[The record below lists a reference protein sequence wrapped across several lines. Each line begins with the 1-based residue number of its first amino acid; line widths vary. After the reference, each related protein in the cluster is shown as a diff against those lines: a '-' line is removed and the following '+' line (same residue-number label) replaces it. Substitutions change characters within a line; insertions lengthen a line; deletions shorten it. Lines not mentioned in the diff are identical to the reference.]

1 MKCNKYLFNS
11 WTFVFPEPNVLAGTL
26 VAHTDAVWGL
36 AYSGVKNHLLSC
48 SADGTIRLWNP
59 PEKMPCICTYNGE
72 KGKFFSWEIL
82 VLKICYETSDEVLGL
97 SPFFKA
103 G

>member
-1 MKCNKYLFNS
+1 MFEFLECWRVLEHVPVSLTEQFKPKKKNISQPLF
-11 WTFVFPEPNVLAGTL
+11 FFPEPNVLAGTL
-26 VAHTDAVWGL
+26 IGHTDAVWGL

-72 KGKFFSWEIL
+72 KGKAF
-82 VLKICYETSDEVLGL
+82 
-97 SPFFKA
+97 
-103 G
+103 

>member
-1 MKCNKYLFNS
+1 LVF
-11 WTFVFPEPNVLAGTL
+11 FPEPNVLAGTL

-72 KGKFFSWEIL
+72 KGKMQWFWKSVMRQL
-82 VLKICYETSDEVLGL
+82 MMHPGSL
-97 SPFFKA
+97 SPFIRA
-103 G
+103 R